1 MKSVILYSLM
11 ALLFGAVAVW
21 LIFVPGSNPAWVAR
35 GVVWS
40 GLMLAIG
47 LAADARREGRARA
60 AARERSAARAAAWQM
75 VRERIHRAAELDP
88 ATLTREIK

>member
-1 MKSVILYSLM
+1 MKSVILYSIL
-11 ALLFGAVAVW
+11 ALLNLAAAVW
-21 LIFVPGSNPAWVAR
+21 LIFIPESNLALIAR
-35 GVVWS
+35 ALVWS
-40 GLMLAIG
+40 GLLG
-47 LAADARREGRARA
+47 CLGVLVDALRERRER